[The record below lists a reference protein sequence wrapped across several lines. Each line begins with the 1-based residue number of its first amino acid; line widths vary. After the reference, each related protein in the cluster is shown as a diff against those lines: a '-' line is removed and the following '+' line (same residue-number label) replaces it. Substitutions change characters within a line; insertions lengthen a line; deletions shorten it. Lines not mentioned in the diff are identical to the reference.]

1 MFSHSEGETKE
12 SHEQEN
18 DEERQQD
25 RIVNQKAEADCG
37 QDRQQ
42 RGKPEKQSAANIEP
56 TTPTLSLCLFQKL
69 FILRSRKVSPDLCS
83 ARWRRFSAPRPSLGK
98 RATCR

>member
-42 RGKPEKQSAANIEP
+42 RGKPETTERREYRTNDANFVAVSFPKTFYSAQQESFAG
-56 TTPTLSLCLFQKL
+56 SL
-69 FILRSRKVSPDLCS
+69 
-83 ARWRRFSAPRPSLGK
+83 
-98 RATCR
+98 